1 MQAVVMKGPGDL
13 VFVDV
18 ADPEPG
24 PGEVVVAVALTGV
37 CGTDLH
43 ILDGHF
49 ATARFPL
56 IPGHE
61 VTGTVV
67 AVGEEVRSL
76 REGDRVVVDPGVPC
90 TTCLLCRRGRPNL
103 CENRNAVGVTRNGG
117 AAERVAVAAAN
128 CHRLPDDVSFPAAVL
143 AEPLA
148 CVLHALD
155 LVPAPVA
162 QRVLVYGAGTI
173 GLLAVQAA
181 RHLGAHR
188 VDVVDTNPDRLAAAR
203 RVGAAEATGP
213 ERLPEGRA
221 DWDLVV
227 DATGAVAAITDGLSR
242 VQRGGT
248 FLQIGVAPGDA
259 VVPLSPYQIFA
270 REITLVGS
278 MTTRHTF
285 PPALRLLERGI
296 IDVEL
301 LVEEPVPLSDY
312 AAAVARVRAGR
323 SLKVVVGPDR

>member
-1 MQAVVMKGPGDL
+1 MRAVVMQGPAAL
-13 VFVDV
+13 TVVDV

-24 PGEVVVAVALTGV
+24 PGEVVLEVALTGV
-37 CGTDLH
+37 CATDLH

-49 ATARFPL
+49 PTARFPL

-67 AVGEEVRSL
+67 ALGREVGNL
-76 REGDRVVVDPGVPC
+76 REGDRVVVDPAVPC

-117 AAERVAVAAAN
+117 AAERVAVTAAS
-128 CHRLPDDVSFPAAVL
+128 CHRVPEGVTAQAAVL
-143 AEPLA
+143 SEPLA
-148 CVLHALD
+148 CVLHAFD

-173 GLLAVQAA
+173 GLLAVHLAC
-181 RHLGAHR
+181 HLGAHR
-188 VDVVDTNPDRLAAAR
+188 LDVVDTNADRLPAAR
-203 RVGAAEATGP
+203 RVGAAAATRP
-213 ERLPEGRA
+213 EGLPAGRA

-227 DATGAVAAITDGLSR
+227 DATGAAAAITDGVSR

-248 FLQIGVAPGDA
+248 FLQIGVAPADA
-259 VVPLSPYQIFA
+259 VVPLSPYQLFA

-285 PPALRLLERGI
+285 PAALRLLERGI

-312 AAAVARVRAGR
+312 AEAVARVRAGR

>member
-1 MQAVVMKGPGDL
+1 MRAVLIEGPSAL
-13 VFVDV
+13 TYVDV
-18 ADPEPG
+18 PDPRPG
-24 PGEVVVAVALTGV
+24 AGEVLLDVALTGV

-61 VTGTVV
+61 VTGRVV
-67 AVGEEVRSL
+67 GRGEGVVDL

-103 CENRNAVGVTRNGG
+103 CERRNAVGVTRNGG
-117 AAERVAVAAAN
+117 AAERVVVDAAN
-128 CHRLPDDVSFPAAVL
+128 CHRLPEGLPTPAAVL
-143 AEPLA
+143 AEPLG
-148 CVLHALD
+148 CVLHAFD

-162 QRVLVYGAGTI
+162 RRVLVYGAGTI
-173 GLLAVQAA
+173 GLLVVQVAC
-181 RHLGAHR
+181 HLGADR
-188 VDVVDTNPDRLAAAR
+188 VDLVDTTPDRLPAAR
-203 RVGAAEATGP
+203 RVGAAMAVGP
-213 ERLPEGRA
+213 EDLPEGRA

-227 DATGAVAAITDGLSR
+227 DATGAVAAITDGLAR

-259 VVPLSPYQIFA
+259 VVPLSPYQLFA

-278 MTTRHTF
+278 MTTRHTI
-285 PPALRLLERGI
+285 PAALRLLERGI
-296 IDVEL
+296 IDTEL
-301 LVEEPVPLSDY
+301 IVEEPVPLSEY
-312 AAAVARVRAGR
+312 AEAVALVRAGR
-323 SLKVVVGPDR
+323 SLKVVVRPDR

>member
-1 MQAVVMKGPGDL
+1 MRAVLMEGPAAL
-13 VFVDV
+13 TLVDV
-18 ADPEPG
+18 PDPEPA
-24 PGEVVVAVALTGV
+24 PGEVILEVALVGV

-67 AVGEEVRSL
+67 AHGDGVEHL
-76 REGDRVVVDPGVPC
+76 RAGDRVVVDPGVPC

-103 CENRNAVGVTRNGG
+103 CERRNAVGVTRNGG

-128 CHRLPDDVSFPAAVL
+128 CHLVPEGVPASAAVL

-148 CVLHALD
+148 CVLHAFD

-173 GLLAVQAA
+173 GLLAVQVAY
-181 RHLGAHR
+181 HLGAHR
-188 VDVVDTNPDRLAAAR
+188 VDVVEINPDRLPSAL
-203 RVGAAEATGP
+203 RVGAADATHP
-213 ERLPEGRA
+213 DQLADGRA
-221 DWDLVV
+221 DWDLVI
-227 DATGAVAAITDGLSR
+227 DATGAVAAISDGIAR

-285 PPALRLLERGI
+285 PAALRLLERGI
-296 IDVEL
+296 IDTEL
-301 LVEEPVPLSDY
+301 IVEEPVPLSEF
-312 AAAVARVRAGR
+312 AEAVARVRAGR
-323 SLKVVVGPDR
+323 SLKVVVGPGS

>member
-1 MQAVVMKGPGDL
+1 MRVVMMTGPAALTFRDMP
-13 VFVDV
+13 
-18 ADPEPG
+18 DPEPG
-24 PGEVVVAVALTGV
+24 PGEVTLDVALIGV

-49 ATARFPL
+49 ATARYPL

-67 AVGEEVRSL
+67 ALGAGVESL
-76 REGDRVVVDPGVPC
+76 RKGDRVVVDPGVPC

-103 CENRNAVGVTRNGG
+103 CENRNAVGVTRDGG

-128 CHRLPDDVSFPAAVL
+128 CHLVPEGVTAQAAVL

-148 CVLHALD
+148 CVLHAFD

-173 GLLAVQAA
+173 GLLAVQVA

-188 VDVVDTNPDRLAAAR
+188 VEVVETNPGRLPAAR
-203 RVGAAEATGP
+203 RVGAAVATGP
-213 ERLPEGRA
+213 EELPDSRA

-227 DATGAVAAITDGLSR
+227 DATGAPAAIADGVAR

-248 FLQIGVAPGDA
+248 FLQIGVAPADA
-259 VVPLSPYQIFA
+259 VIPLSPYQLFA
-270 REITLVGS
+270 RELTLVGS

-285 PPALRLLERGI
+285 PAALRLLESGI

-312 AAAVARVRAGR
+312 AEAVARVRAGR
-323 SLKVVVGPDR
+323 SLKVVVRPDR